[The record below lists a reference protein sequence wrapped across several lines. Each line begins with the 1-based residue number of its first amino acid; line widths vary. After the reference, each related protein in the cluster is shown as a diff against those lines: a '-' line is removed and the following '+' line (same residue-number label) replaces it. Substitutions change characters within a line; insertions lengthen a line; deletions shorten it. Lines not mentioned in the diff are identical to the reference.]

1 MKEQDDMKILT
12 LEQQRERINNINHA
26 EQTNRSYLR
35 RHRIREYLPGQAT
48 YNLGDY
54 PARFSIEPTEYDY
67 NLLKKLSEENGFE
80 LTGDN
85 EEKAQKEEDEPYIDH
100 SLFDEPLPEEE
111 EDAEEEWISA
121 DDIPPE
127 DYDAPNIPP
136 DDF

>member
-1 MKEQDDMKILT
+1 LSSFGK
-12 LEQQRERINNINHA
+12 
-26 EQTNRSYLR
+26 
-35 RHRIREYLPGQAT
+35 
-48 YNLGDY
+48 NLNV
-54 PARFSIEPTEYDY
+54 SIEKKEDFEAMVPELKAQADAEGNENETDETASFEHSVD
-67 NLLKKLSEENGFE
+67 LLKKLSEENGFE

-111 EDAEEEWISA
+111 DDEEDVEEEWISA